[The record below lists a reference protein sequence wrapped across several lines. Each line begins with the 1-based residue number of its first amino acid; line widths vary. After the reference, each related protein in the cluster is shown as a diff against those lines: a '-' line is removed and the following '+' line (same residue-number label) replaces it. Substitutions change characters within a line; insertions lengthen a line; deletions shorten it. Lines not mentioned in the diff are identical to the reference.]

1 MDLRERTIET
11 NGVKLHV
18 MEAGP
23 VDGPMILF
31 LHGFP
36 DFWYGWR
43 KQLGY
48 FADRGYLVAAPD
60 LRGYNLSEKPKGIAP
75 YTMDEMAKDVVGLI
89 DFYKRDQIFLVGH
102 DVGASVSWWTCM
114 KHPERIKRVVVMNS
128 PHQRVGGKH
137 IIGDR
142 KQMEKS
148 WYIFFF
154 QLPGVAEAICGKDNC
169 QWFID
174 VLAED
179 SRPGAFTPEELE
191 KYREAFCQPHAL
203 TSMVNLYRAYLQ
215 APSPPPA
222 DYRIKMPLLLLWG
235 MNDTAFIPELPDECM
250 AYCDNGRLVKFPESS
265 HWLQHEEAE
274 AINPLMDNFFKE
286 SSS

>member
-1 MDLRERTIET
+1 
-11 NGVKLHV
+11 
-18 MEAGP
+18 
-23 VDGPMILF
+23 
-31 LHGFP
+31 
-36 DFWYGWR
+36 
-43 KQLGY
+43 
-48 FADRGYLVAAPD
+48 
-60 LRGYNLSEKPKGIAP
+60 
-75 YTMDEMAKDVVGLI
+75 
-89 DFYKRDQIFLVGH
+89 
-102 DVGASVSWWTCM
+102 
-114 KHPERIKRVVVMNS
+114 MNS
-128 PHQRVGGKH
+128 PHQHVGGKH